1 MLFRSEDKAS
11 ERDSGEMTEREEERM
26 AIKIDCGYVYKI
38 YGENIHW
45 CDEPIY
51 HDKAKAKRYMKR
63 LEEMCVKYETL

>member
-1 MLFRSEDKAS
+1 MKIRK
-11 ERDSGEMTEREEERM
+11 MI

-38 YGENIHW
+38 YGGNIHW
-45 CDEPIY
+45 CDAPIH